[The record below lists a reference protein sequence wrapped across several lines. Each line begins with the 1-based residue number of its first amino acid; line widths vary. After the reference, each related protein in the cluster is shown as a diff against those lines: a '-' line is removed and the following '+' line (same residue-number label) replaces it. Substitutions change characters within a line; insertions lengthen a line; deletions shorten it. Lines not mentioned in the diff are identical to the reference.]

1 MIMLRLVTS
10 TLSRKASTI
19 KPSLALLRIGHRR
32 GIHSD
37 ATNSIQGISG
47 TSDAHSS
54 ANVKSAGKDTSST
67 TTTSNQDDVNF
78 VRTTESIGESQRQSY
93 SAGGSEKEKLL
104 QETND
109 LLRSDL
115 GSFSPTDWERA
126 LSILNNWTL
135 SDHDTEMAWK
145 LFDRLAEEEGTRS
158 NKADPM
164 LTKDQLRH
172 VLGSWNHLPMGIT
185 AQDVVCKLAK
195 YRTQIPKLYPDNI
208 TYNLLISGAVKQG
221 ESPEFAE
228 KILRTMQEI
237 RAADPLACLPSTVT
251 YNAVMDA
258 WSKSQSRD
266 APEHAEALLME
277 MEELSNDESL
287 ALSML
292 NSDKTSYST
301 AITAWAKSGRI
312 VAVDRA
318 KALLARLQDK
328 VKKGKENLHPDT
340 NVYNTLFQALVVNN
354 RVEEADAMLKE
365 FCDKS
370 ISLKTLAT
378 PDNFSFSIVI
388 SGWAKSGNPNAAIKA
403 EELFQRMQELQA
415 DIALKPNTVTLN
427 ALISVW
433 ANIRL
438 EGAAEKA
445 ELYLEM
451 MKVSSECQPNATSYN
466 AVISAW
472 ANSRQ
477 VGAPDKAE
485 NLLREMQASA
495 DESCKPNQWT
505 YNAVINAWAMSKH
518 RDSTR
523 RAFSLFHEMKESIGV
538 NVITYSTLLKC
549 ISSSSSKHK
558 AQEALNLHE
567 EMEASSIEPTVRTMN
582 EVMAACA
589 FSNRKPYDME
599 TRDRAFH
606 IATKMFRRIVKEVKP
621 TPHTFSFFF
630 LSAPESGKKKDIEI
644 VYAIC
649 KNLGMHQDPQVLRG
663 LERVAPHLIAKARR
677 S

>member
-67 TTTSNQDDVNF
+67 TTTSNQDDLNF

-93 SAGGSEKEKLL
+93 SAGESEKEKLL

-208 TYNLLISGAVKQG
+208 SYNLLRSGAVRQG

-228 KILRTMQEI
+228 RVLRSMQEI
-237 RAADPLACLPSTVT
+237 RAADRLACLPSTVT

-258 WSKSQSRD
+258 WAKSQSRD
-266 APEHAEALLME
+266 APEHAEALLTE
-277 MEELSNDESL
+277 MESL
-287 ALSML
+287 HLFP
-292 NSDKTSYST
+292 DKISYST
-301 AITAWAKSGRI
+301 VITAWTKSGRTE
-312 VAVDRA
+312 AVDRA

-328 VKKGKENLHPDT
+328 VKSGKENVYPDT
-340 NVYNTLFQALVVNN
+340 NVYNTMFQALVVNN
-354 RVEEADAMLKE
+354 RVEEADAMLKK
-365 FCDKS
+365 FCDESKFW
-370 ISLKTLAT
+370 KALAT

-388 SGWAKSGNPNAAIKA
+388 SGWAKSQDPNAVMHA
-403 EELFQRMQELQA
+403 EELFQRMLELQT
-415 DIALKPNTVTLN
+415 DIAIKPNTVTLN

-445 ELYLEM
+445 ESYLEM

-523 RAFSLFHEMKESIGV
+523 RALSLFHELKESIGV

>member
-1 MIMLRLVTS
+1 MTMLRLATS

-19 KPSLALLRIGHRR
+19 KPSLELLRIGHRC

-37 ATNSIQGISG
+37 ATNSTHEISG

-54 ANVKSAGKDTSST
+54 ANVKSAGKDTTSSSSSSS
-67 TTTSNQDDVNF
+67 SNQDDLNF
-78 VRTTESIGESQRQSY
+78 ARTTESIGESQRQSY
-93 SAGGSEKEKLL
+93 SAGGPEKEKLL

-115 GSFSPTDWERA
+115 GSFSPTDWELA
-126 LSILNNWTL
+126 LSILDSWTL
-135 SDHDTEMAWK
+135 SDHGTEMAWK

-158 NKADPM
+158 NEAGQI

-172 VLGSWNHLPMGIT
+172 VLGSWSHLPMGIT
-185 AQDVVCKLAK
+185 AQDVVCKLAT
-195 YRTQIPKLYPDNI
+195 YRIQLPKLYPDNI
-208 TYNLLISGAVKQG
+208 SYNLLISGAVRQG

-228 KILRTMQEI
+228 RVLRSMQEI
-237 RAADPLACLPSTVT
+237 RAADRLACLPSTVT

-258 WSKSQSRD
+258 WAKSQSRD
-266 APEHAEALLME
+266 APEHAEALLTE
-277 MEELSNDESL
+277 MESL
-287 ALSML
+287 HLFP
-292 NSDKTSYST
+292 DKISYST
-301 AITAWAKSGRI
+301 VITAWTKSGRTE
-312 VAVDRA
+312 AVDRA

-328 VKKGKENLHPDT
+328 VKSGKENVYPDT
-340 NVYNTLFQALVVNN
+340 NVYNTMFQALVVNN
-354 RVEEADAMLKE
+354 RVEEADAMLKK
-365 FCDKS
+365 FCDESKFW
-370 ISLKTLAT
+370 KALAT

-388 SGWAKSGNPNAAIKA
+388 SGWAKSQDPNAVMHA
-403 EELFQRMQELQA
+403 EELFQRMLELQT
-415 DIALKPNTVTLN
+415 DIAIKPNTVTLN

-445 ELYLEM
+445 ESYLEM

-485 NLLREMQASA
+485 NLLKEMQRSA
-495 DESCKPNQWT
+495 DVSCKPNQWT
-505 YNAVINAWAMSKH
+505 YNTVINAWAMSKH
-518 RDSTR
+518 RYSTKK
-523 RAFSLFHEMKESIGV
+523 AFSLFRQMKESIGV
-538 NVITYSTLLKC
+538 NMITYCTLLKC

-558 AQEALNLHE
+558 AQEAWNLHT

-589 FSNRKPYDME
+589 FSNRKPYKTE
-599 TRDRAFH
+599 TRERAFH
-606 IATKMFRRIVKEVKP
+606 IATNMLQRIIKEVKP

-630 LSAPESGKKKDIEI
+630 LSAPKSAKKEDIEI
-644 VYAIC
+644 AYAIC
-649 KNLGMHQDPQVLRG
+649 KDLGMHHDPQVLRG
-663 LERVAPHLIAKARR
+663 LEKAAPHLITRG
-677 S
+677 

>member
-208 TYNLLISGAVKQG
+208 TYNLLISGAVRQG

-228 KILRTMQEI
+228 RVLRSMQEI
-237 RAADPLACLPSTVT
+237 RAADRLACLPSTVT

-258 WSKSQSRD
+258 WAKSQSRD
-266 APEHAEALLME
+266 APEHAEALLTE
-277 MEELSNDESL
+277 MESL
-287 ALSML
+287 HLFP
-292 NSDKTSYST
+292 DKISYST
-301 AITAWAKSGRI
+301 VITAWTKSGRTE
-312 VAVDRA
+312 AVDRA

-328 VKKGKENLHPDT
+328 VKSGKENVYPDT
-340 NVYNTLFQALVVNN
+340 NVYNTMFQALVVNN
-354 RVEEADAMLKE
+354 RVEEADAMLKK
-365 FCDKS
+365 FCDESKFW
-370 ISLKTLAT
+370 KALAT

-388 SGWAKSGNPNAAIKA
+388 SGWAKSQDPNAVMHA
-403 EELFQRMQELQA
+403 EDLFQRMLELQT
-415 DIALKPNTVTLN
+415 DIAIKPNTVTLN

-485 NLLREMQASA
+485 NLLKEMQRSA
-495 DESCKPNQWT
+495 DVSCKPNQWT
-505 YNAVINAWAMSKH
+505 YNTVINAWAMSKH
-518 RDSTR
+518 RYSTKK
-523 RAFSLFHEMKESIGV
+523 AFSLFRQMKESIGV
-538 NVITYSTLLKC
+538 NMITYCTLLKC

-558 AQEALNLHE
+558 AQEAWNLHT

-589 FSNRKPYDME
+589 FSNRKPYKTE
-599 TRDRAFH
+599 TRERAFH
-606 IATKMFRRIVKEVKP
+606 IATNMLQRIIKEVKP

-630 LSAPESGKKKDIEI
+630 LSAPKSAKKEDIEI
-644 VYAIC
+644 AYAIC
-649 KNLGMHQDPQVLRG
+649 KDLGMHHDPQVLRG
-663 LERVAPHLIAKARR
+663 LEKAAPHLITRG
-677 S
+677 